1 MIEQMNNY
9 YEENFVSLLEDMDMQ
24 LDDDFWDSY
33 DPEW

>member
-9 YEENFVSLLEDMDMQ
+9 FEEKFAALLEDMDMQ

-33 DPEW
+33 NPE